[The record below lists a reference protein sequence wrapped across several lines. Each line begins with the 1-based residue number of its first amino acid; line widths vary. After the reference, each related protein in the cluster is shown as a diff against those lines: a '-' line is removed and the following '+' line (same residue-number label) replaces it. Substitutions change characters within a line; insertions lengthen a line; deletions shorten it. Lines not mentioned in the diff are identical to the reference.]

1 MHSRGLLEQL
11 RDEDLGEHG
20 AVMGALRDEVYVQQM
35 LEADRERQQ
44 EMEQRM
50 VEVAGLGSS
59 PGRETQEAAAVGQDL
74 DRARQR
80 VQAREHELYEAEQR
94 TKRARQ
100 EASAKR
106 VRRDEEKTLVQGWIA
121 HGAQEFDHS
130 TELNRGQLSTPA
142 LEILHTAVTSVS
154 QLLALDLPSMRLMGL
169 STLDRRLLDSIRL
182 RAAEWAAENSPED
195 DLHKHIEQL
204 KEQLSAKDAHIQE
217 LTTDR
222 LEYRRR
228 TAVLERQLPDGRD
241 ISGRAFS
248 PGMQQ
253 QHPQPQRRD
262 SWSSVA
268 VEDGPPDVKAAFN
281 AIAHPRRRIDTR
293 ASPAAWQS
301 AELSGNWGSFSAE
314 DRDSGRPPAQMSDTR
329 GSRRAAPTGRPG
341 TGADPGEGP
350 AHSRRRRSDLTVDEP
365 ERSAARRADRSE
377 ERPSAPPSQCQPT
390 LVEDGDTDGRRLEA
404 QKQKE
409 KRKSKKRGKSKKRT
423 KQDTSTATVKAAAAH
438 MPSMVSIQA
447 EEDAQ
452 AREQSID
459 SAPEEERRRRVTTPH
474 TGPPELERGAV
485 LSRTPA
491 SASTAAASGQSYQED
506 VDGVRDTAHSKL
518 ARVPE
523 PTGRTPTGRTP
534 TGRSPHEES
543 DPGNREEQEET
554 VAPQRDSRSFSDGS
568 DAAPAADSNHLIAD
582 DYALLQGAQ
591 EHGYSGEQFDGTPP
605 VEPEPEPED
614 PTEEVSISCTG
625 WQNSKGIPSLA
636 QEKQHILYDLEVKK
650 GRKTYTIQRR
660 WKACQDL
667 DTPCCSKLKSSKLP
681 G

>member
-281 AIAHPRRRIDTR
+281 AIAHPLRRIDTR
-293 ASPAAWQS
+293 ALPAAWQS

-341 TGADPGEGP
+341 TGADPGENLHGF
-350 AHSRRRRSDLTVDEP
+350 
-365 ERSAARRADRSE
+365 
-377 ERPSAPPSQCQPT
+377 
-390 LVEDGDTDGRRLEA
+390 
-404 QKQKE
+404 KQ
-409 KRKSKKRGKSKKRT
+409 
-423 KQDTSTATVKAAAAH
+423 A
-438 MPSMVSIQA
+438 
-447 EEDAQ
+447 
-452 AREQSID
+452 
-459 SAPEEERRRRVTTPH
+459 
-474 TGPPELERGAV
+474 
-485 LSRTPA
+485 
-491 SASTAAASGQSYQED
+491 
-506 VDGVRDTAHSKL
+506 
-518 ARVPE
+518 
-523 PTGRTPTGRTP
+523 
-534 TGRSPHEES
+534 
-543 DPGNREEQEET
+543 
-554 VAPQRDSRSFSDGS
+554 
-568 DAAPAADSNHLIAD
+568 
-582 DYALLQGAQ
+582 
-591 EHGYSGEQFDGTPP
+591 
-605 VEPEPEPED
+605 
-614 PTEEVSISCTG
+614 
-625 WQNSKGIPSLA
+625 
-636 QEKQHILYDLEVKK
+636 
-650 GRKTYTIQRR
+650 
-660 WKACQDL
+660 
-667 DTPCCSKLKSSKLP
+667 
-681 G
+681 